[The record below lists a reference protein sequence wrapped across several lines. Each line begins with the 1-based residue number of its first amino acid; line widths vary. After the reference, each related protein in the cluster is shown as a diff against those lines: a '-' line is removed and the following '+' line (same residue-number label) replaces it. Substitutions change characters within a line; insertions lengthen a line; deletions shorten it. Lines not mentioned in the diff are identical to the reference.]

1 MIEDPPSTYA
11 MYVLFISVSLTVS
24 CIYVLMYTCCHL
36 CVCVF
41 AVLMF
46 FSGTYMLLTTEGEV
60 SAYCHI
66 TNSGH
71 SSWVDSSG
79 TLFL

>member
-1 MIEDPPSTYA
+1 MIEGPPSMLCTFTN
-11 MYVLFISVSLTVS
+11 VLLAVS

-41 AVLMF
+41 VVLMF
-46 FSGTYMLLTTEGEV
+46 FSGTNTLLVTEGRV
-60 SAYCHI
+60 SVYCDI